1 MSRVGGG
8 GGGEKGRGR
17 EGGFMGGSYLAVSRK
32 ISFGGVGFPPSLH
45 HTTLD
50 TPRIRIFAI
59 NTLGSLK
66 IEEFT

>member
-1 MSRVGGG
+1 MKQEGVGF
-8 GGGEKGRGR
+8 GEKGRGR
-17 EGGFMGGSYLAVSRK
+17 DEGFMGGSYLAVSRK
-32 ISFGGVGFPPSLH
+32 ISFGVGFPPSLH

-50 TPRIRIFAI
+50 TPRIRMFAI